1 MEWRYLNKEQIS
13 MKGVTEE
20 QSAFSDIGTS
30 LPFLFL
36 SVTLTLVVLFGKKK
50 QLCNTLNRLQTT
62 NTFSLI
68 STASITQVMKNPV

>member
-1 MEWRYLNKEQIS
+1 

-20 QSAFSDIGTS
+20 QSAFSDTGTS

-36 SVTLTLVVLFGKKK
+36 SVTLTLVVLFSNKKNYN

-68 STASITQVMKNPV
+68 STASLTQVMKNPVY